1 MRVKSTVVLVVAAAI
16 SACSPGESIVDTW
29 TPSTASSTASAPNA
43 PAADLER
50 VRDLVVGT
58 WLKTEPTVTVWVR
71 YLADGTQQT
80 VDFSGRVLDSRR
92 WELIP
97 VAVSDG
103 VTVAAVQTGGDPR
116 TRMLIGAIDWQSMT
130 LSVPGRG
137 LSHYFTRVGASPLRE
152 WYSGHGRGLTIRAD
166 GTGTGY
172 YKTVCDQ
179 RGANCVDRVSYDFA
193 LKAVVTT
200 PPTGLAGSGYVTAEQ
215 VITAARPSSA
225 MPLLTPDTLRL
236 DLEADI
242 ISTAPSF
249 DNAAFCGARARPSA
263 CGA

>member
-1 MRVKSTVVLVVAAAI
+1 MVVLLVAASI

-29 TPSTASSTASAPNA
+29 TPPTASSTASAQNA
-43 PAADLER
+43 PAIDLER
-50 VRDLVVGT
+50 VRDLIVGT
-58 WLKTEPTVTVWVR
+58 WLKTEPPVTVWDR
-71 YLADGTQQT
+71 YLADGTEQT
-80 VDFSGRVLDSRR
+80 VDFSGRVLGSRR

-103 VTVAAVQTGGDPR
+103 VSVAAVQTQGDPQ

-137 LSHYFTRVGASPLRE
+137 LSHYFTRVAASPFRG
-152 WYSGHGRGLTIRAD
+152 WYGGHGRGLTIRAD

-172 YKTVCDQ
+172 YKTLCDEK
-179 RGANCVDRVSYDFA
+179 GTNCVDRVSYDFA
-193 LKAVVTT
+193 LKAEVTT
-200 PPTGLAGSGYVTAEQ
+200 PPTGLAGPGYVTAEQ
-215 VITAARPSSA
+215 VITATRPASA
-225 MPLLTPDTLRL
+225 VPLLKPDTLRL
-236 DLEADI
+236 DLETDI